1 MKTLFTILLLS
12 VCMLGNAQT
21 KIKFSYYSLETLDA
35 IGATQE
41 QKDKISVIRVENE
54 TKIRAVK
61 NDAALNEEQKKAA
74 YADIYKAGGARY
86 FEVLSKEQKQSL
98 NAYIAKLKSENK

>member
-41 QKDKISVIRVENE
+41 QKDKIAVIRVENE

>member
-1 MKTLFTILLLS
+1 MKTLFTMLLLS

-41 QKDKISVIRVENE
+41 QKDKIAVIRVENE